1 MLNKSFPCKQDV
13 EDRGHTVAAVAAGV
27 ERGFYLPNKVPLF
40 CGSSSILSS
49 EQQLPPPLCKSLVYI
64 AKRKVKAT
72 IGTVPLSPMHE
83 KRGEPGRNGLLQSYS
98 FKIEHQIEEDA
109 LEKHLR
115 MAPLQLMEMEFQALP
130 LKG

>member
-1 MLNKSFPCKQDV
+1 MSRTGATLV
-13 EDRGHTVAAVAAGV
+13 AGV

-49 EQQLPPPLCKSLVYI
+49 EQQLPPLCKSLVYI

-83 KRGEPGRNGLLQSYS
+83 KRGEPG
-98 FKIEHQIEEDA
+98 IAEEETDYCNPTPSK
-109 LEKHLR
+109 LNIK
-115 MAPLQLMEMEFQALP
+115 
-130 LKG
+130 